1 VLERSA
7 KEFGEAGMSAREEG
21 LSPTT
26 EPPRSGRA
34 ARDCQ
39 AG

>member
-7 KEFGEAGMSAREEG
+7 KGLGEAGMSAREGG
-21 LSPTT
+21 LPPAT
-26 EPPRSGRA
+26 ESPRSGRA
-34 ARDCQ
+34 APASQ